1 MKSLDRAKCKNLII
15 DAFYLKKEVV
25 EDQSTRWWWRE
36 LEKENVQ
43 VNWNW
48 KSVGGELLVQHR
60 LCTCIILCSSFR
72 VMKHAF
78 SDFEFALS
86 I

>member
-15 DAFYLKKEVV
+15 DAFYLKKEV

-48 KSVGGELLVQHR
+48 KSVGGELLVAAQTTFV
-60 LCTCIILCSSFR
+60 L
-72 VMKHAF
+72 
-78 SDFEFALS
+78 
-86 I
+86 